1 MPAALLLALVV
12 AHPQGFHTRVSLEL
26 WSTSITG
33 LVVMDVDG
41 GDRCELLRA
50 GADTNRD
57 GELDG
62 AETAGLKKKL
72 VTLATRALKL
82 WISGYPVP
90 VVVKDA
96 KITLK
101 EDPRVSKS
109 GVSVAVLLEI
119 QHPYAVT
126 PGMSLWLED
135 TAPDYSTVEVE
146 VFQHV
151 PEDAG
156 APEPTRQSLASGA
169 RLKVRLGA
177 LVSH

>member
-1 MPAALLLALVV
+1 MLLLTLVV
-12 AHPQGFHTRVSLEL
+12 AHPQGFHKRVSLEL
-26 WSTSITG
+26 WATSITG
-33 LVVMDVDG
+33 LVVMDIDG
-41 GDRCELLRA
+41 GERCELLRA
-50 GADTNRD
+50 GADANHD

-62 AETAGLKKKL
+62 PETAVLKKKL

-96 KITLK
+96 KVTLK
-101 EDPRVSKS
+101 EDPRVSKT
-109 GVSVAVLLEI
+109 GVSVAVLLETE
-119 QHPYAVT
+119 HPYAVT

-135 TAPDYSTVEVE
+135 TSPDFSEVEVE
-146 VFQHV
+146 VFQHSA
-151 PEDAG
+151 EDG
-156 APEPTRQSLASGA
+156 GGPEPVKQAVASGA

>member
-1 MPAALLLALVV
+1 ML
-12 AHPQGFHTRVSLEL
+12 TRESSFSVTFASL
-26 WSTSITG
+26 TITG

-41 GDRCELLRA
+41 GERCELLRA
-50 GADTNRD
+50 GADTNKD

-62 AETAGLKKKL
+62 PETAALKKKL

-82 WISGYPVP
+82 SLSGYPVP
-90 VVVKDA
+90 IVVKDA
-96 KITLK
+96 KVTRK

-126 PGMSLWLED
+126 PGMTLTLED
-135 TAPDYSTVEVE
+135 TAPDFSTVEVE
-146 VFQHV
+146 VYQHAA
-151 PEDAG
+151 PDAG
-156 APEPTRQSLASGA
+156 QEPAVQQTLPSGEA
-169 RLKVRLGA
+169 LKVRLGA

>member
-1 MPAALLLALVV
+1 MLAVLLSLALG
-12 AHPQGFHTRVSLEL
+12 HPQGFHTRVSLEL

-33 LVVMDVDG
+33 LVVMDIDG
-41 GDRCELLRA
+41 GERCELLRA

-62 AETAGLKKKL
+62 PETAALKKKL

-90 VVVKDA
+90 VLVKDA
-96 KITLK
+96 KVTLK

-119 QHPYAVT
+119 QHPYAVS

-135 TAPDYSTVEVE
+135 TAPDFSTVEVE
-146 VFQHV
+146 VFQHSA
-151 PEDAG
+151 EDG
-156 APEPTRQSLASGA
+156 GGPEPTRETLASA
-169 RLKVRLGA
+169 VRLKVRLGA